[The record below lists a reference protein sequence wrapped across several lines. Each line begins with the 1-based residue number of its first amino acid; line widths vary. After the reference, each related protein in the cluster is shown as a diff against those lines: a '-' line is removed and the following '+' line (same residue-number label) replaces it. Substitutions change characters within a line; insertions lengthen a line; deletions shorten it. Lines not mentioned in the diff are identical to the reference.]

1 MAEHEQ
7 TADRPVLLSE
17 VLEKEYTALGIP
29 IQIHPAD
36 FPEFP
41 KDDARRLR
49 EVYRQAA
56 EARPLSA
63 LCISG
68 GGIRSATFSLG
79 VVQGLAKAGLLSRF
93 DYMSTVSGGGYI
105 GSWLSAW
112 IYRAGNI
119 DKVEPQLATPRNNPE
134 QKPDPI
140 RHLREYNSY
149 LTPRTGLAS
158 VDTWTLA
165 SIIGR
170 NLLLNWCLMIPLLM
184 LFLMGPRVFV
194 SALQVSPPG
203 TPPPAVLGDFLKWAA
218 AALFCI
224 ASVNVF
230 RSLPS
235 VGAVN
240 LSETKFKL
248 YCYAPLLSSVVCFV
262 TWTWWAWE
270 EHDGARLIHPL
281 VLIGYFFGMTAVS
294 WLVYLGV
301 FRIRKGFRAALDQL
315 FGPVTLGVLIF
326 GGATG
331 FAAYVCS
338 YHLLSAPSPDAN
350 PAVYATLAPVLFTG
364 AALIGG
370 IIFVGVTSRHL
381 QEDDREWLSRAAAH
395 FLIFTVAWLL
405 LCSVVLL
412 APPFIFALEGWAK
425 SAFAAIG
432 GLSGLTTAILGR
444 SSRTSS
450 QPKDK
455 ENSAAKRREW
465 LVRAAMV
472 TSVLVLLIGLSV
484 ASNALVVTIG
494 KISAALSGRTATHI
508 AQWFEHEALIKKTLL
523 VDTLALTALL
533 LLAGATAGRY
543 ININRFSLHGMY
555 RNRLVRAY
563 LGASNQDRSEIS
575 GFTGFNRTDNIA
587 FDKLRFQKPLHVVN
601 VALNLVSGN
610 RLDWQQRKAESFTF
624 SPFYSGSA
632 HCGFRDSSEYAGGVT
647 LGTAVTVSGAAASPN
662 MGYHSSPL
670 VGLIMMLMNARLGGW
685 YGNTG
690 EAGRRTWRHDGPQSA
705 VSPVIREAAGLTTQ
719 DSEYVYL
726 SDGGHFENLGL
737 YEMVMRRC
745 RSIVVIDSGCD
756 ADYTYE
762 DLGNALRK
770 VRIDLGVNIDFE
782 PEFIGGLRERK
793 KRCAV
798 ATIHYSAA
806 GGGPDGTLL
815 YIKPVI
821 TGSESPDVLT
831 YRSSSP
837 TFPHESTGDQWFT
850 EAQTE
855 SYRMLGLQTADCIT
869 KGLKDTDLESLFTHV
884 KSAYLDIQPKSASA
898 QA

>member
-1 MAEHEQ
+1 M
-7 TADRPVLLSE
+7 
-17 VLEKEYTALGIP
+17 
-29 IQIHPAD
+29 
-36 FPEFP
+36 
-41 KDDARRLR
+41 
-49 EVYRQAA
+49 
-56 EARPLSA
+56 
-63 LCISG
+63 
-68 GGIRSATFSLG
+68 
-79 VVQGLAKAGLLSRF
+79 
-93 DYMSTVSGGGYI
+93 
-105 GSWLSAW
+105 
-112 IYRAGNI
+112 
-119 DKVEPQLATPRNNPE
+119 
-134 QKPDPI
+134 
-140 RHLREYNSY
+140 
-149 LTPRTGLAS
+149 
-158 VDTWTLA
+158 TWA
-165 SIIGR
+165 
-170 NLLLNWCLMIPLLM
+170 
-184 LFLMGPRVFV
+184 
-194 SALQVSPPG
+194 
-203 TPPPAVLGDFLKWAA
+203 
-218 AALFCI
+218 
-224 ASVNVF
+224 
-230 RSLPS
+230 
-235 VGAVN
+235 
-240 LSETKFKL
+240 
-248 YCYAPLLSSVVCFV
+248 
-262 TWTWWAWE
+262 WWAWE
-270 EHDGARLIHPL
+270 EHDGARLIHPASANWIL
-281 VLIGYFFGMTAVS
+281 LRHDRRKLARLSRGVS
-294 WLVYLGV
+294 PSEGLS
-301 FRIRKGFRAALDQL
+301 RCSNQL

-350 PAVYATLAPVLFTG
+350 PALYATLAPALFTG

-465 LVRAAMV
+465 LVRVAMV

-494 KISAALSGRTATHI
+494 KISSALSGRTATHI

-690 EAGRRTWRHDGPQSA
+690 DAGRRTWRHDGPQSA

-737 YEMVMRRC
+737 DEMVMRRC

-770 VRIDLGVNIDFE
+770 VRIDLGVNIDFRTGVHRRPARTE
-782 PEFIGGLRERK
+782 ETLCGRNHSLFGRRRGTGRHAAVHQACHNGIRVSGCVDLSFKQSDLPARIDGGSMVHGSTDRKLPHAGSADGRLHHEGLER
-793 KRCAV
+793 
-798 ATIHYSAA
+798 
-806 GGGPDGTLL
+806 
-815 YIKPVI
+815 
-821 TGSESPDVLT
+821 
-831 YRSSSP
+831 YRSGIAFHACKVRVSGH
-837 TFPHESTGDQWFT
+837 TT
-850 EAQTE
+850 EVC
-855 SYRMLGLQTADCIT
+855 LGA
-869 KGLKDTDLESLFTHV
+869 SLAV
-884 KSAYLDIQPKSASA
+884 EEGYNSQPRLLSVTRDPSCRRHR
-898 QA
+898 